1 MIHFIGVL
9 LRRVTCV
16 LCTFNKCV
24 ADSPGCCPHVC
35 LHGFDLY
42 LSLLNV
48 CLHKKNKQ
56 VFGARVF
63 LDPYHLHHT
72 HTHIYTHT
80 DCLTEQQKPWSP
92 PPDRQFLPLSVGG
105 LCVQR
110 RHITKIPQKT
120 AVRHLL
126 LAFPPLALSSLQSA
140 LFFFSYFSSVC
151 QPGLGAV
158 RKTNTSTLRKAFH
171 LPRPHS
177 F

>member
-9 LRRVTCV
+9 LRWVTCV

-24 ADSPGCCPHVC
+24 ADSPSCCSHVC

-42 LSLLNV
+42 LSLLNL

-63 LDPYHLHHT
+63 PDPHHHHHT
-72 HTHIYTHT
+72 HTHIHT
-80 DCLTEQQKPWSP
+80 QRLSDGTTKALEHPR
-92 PPDRQFLPLSVGG
+92 DRQFLPLSVGG

-110 RHITKIPQKT
+110 RHVTKIPQNT

-140 LFFFSYFSSVC
+140 LFFQLLF
-151 QPGLGAV
+151 
-158 RKTNTSTLRKAFH
+158 
-171 LPRPHS
+171 
-177 F
+177 